1 VSDANFKKQLQVF
14 EKKLDVALD
23 ALPSSQWASS
33 SVLRLASELYEVEA
47 FKNRDSDGAEYL
59 DRGYVILARHF
70 VAGSEGC
77 KGDISSEQDL
87 LLLLE
92 DLVFAS
98 HYYMIREY
106 LYYSYNVPDSMEWS
120 FMDGRVEIRFA
131 DKSIPRQFFTV
142 QNDLI
147 LLSQHQFSQFNHSTE
162 ILRLLEQEPEGVV
175 TPNLE
180 KAEPLIQAEVDLKL
194 AAYFSL
200 IESDSQID
208 LGGYTYQQFLNV
220 YRLLLTKALYHRYM
234 AHAQEAVGAIYMS
247 ESDLLVGITSDLD
260 IAHDVGQRI
269 LKDIVF
275 DQDAVTSRADASYF
289 ALIREG
295 EPDGQIVMRP
305 HKFATAEGLVN
316 MLRVI
321 AQRRPQTFLDQVSNQ
336 IGHAFVKRVKMAW
349 ESEGFTCLSEVS
361 LRDYDPTLPDIDLL
375 VISSEPTLGYVI
387 FVCELKCPVP
397 PRWAKDQLKVLNKDS
412 VSKAFRQVEV
422 LRKFLRTKA
431 GREFIAGV
439 LPKKGHSHLE
449 DFVVALEHL
458 IITSDNA
465 GMFFGAE
472 VTRVINFRT
481 LERLLRKSDG
491 DIALIQHVLRTYAEE
506 ADNALVTKMVE
517 FKLGSLTVAYEGVT
531 ESPLLEFPQG
541 SWRSSPDRQAMIDE
555 FFAEGS
561 HPFDL
566 LEPDPPNK
574 VVHSHSTEHLDD
586 ENYPKIQMP
595 RLPLFRFEGFLGQF

>member
-1 VSDANFKKQLQVF
+1 MSDANFKQQLQVF
-14 EKKLDVALD
+14 EKKLDAALD

-47 FKNRDSDGAEYL
+47 FKNRYVDGAEYL

-70 VAGSEGC
+70 VAGAPGYQ
-77 KGDISSEQDL
+77 GDISNEKDL
-87 LLLLE
+87 RLLLE

-106 LYYSYNVPDSMEWS
+106 LYYSYNVRGSMEWS

-131 DKSIPRQFFTV
+131 DKSIPRQFFTIH
-142 QNDLI
+142 NDLV
-147 LLSQHQFSQFNHSTE
+147 LLSQHQFSEFDHSAE

-200 IESDSQID
+200 IGTDSQID
-208 LGGYTYQQFLNV
+208 LGGYNYEQFLKV
-220 YRLLLTKALYHRYM
+220 YRLLLTKALYHRYL
-234 AHAQEAVGAIYMS
+234 ARAQEAVGAIYMS
-247 ESDLLVGITSDLD
+247 EGDLLDGIASDLD
-260 IAHDVGQRI
+260 ISHDIGRRI

-275 DQDAVTSRADASYF
+275 DQDAISSRVDASYF
-289 ALIREG
+289 SLIREG
-295 EPDGQIVMRP
+295 EPDGRIVMRP
-305 HKFATAEGLVN
+305 HKFAIAEGLVN

-321 AQRRPQTFLDQVSNQ
+321 AQRRPQTFLEQVSNQ
-336 IGHAFVKRVKMAW
+336 MGNAFVQRVKIAW
-349 ESEGFTCLSEVS
+349 ETEGFICLSEVS

-375 VISSEPTLGYVI
+375 VISPEPTLGYVI

-397 PRWAKDQLKVLNKDS
+397 PRWAKDQVKALNKDS

-422 LRKFLRTKA
+422 LRKFLRTEA
-431 GREFIAGV
+431 GIEFIAGV

-472 VTRVINFRT
+472 ATRVINFRT
-481 LERLLRKSDG
+481 LERLLRQSDG

-506 ADNALVTKMVE
+506 ADNALVTEMVE
-517 FKLGSLTVAYEGVT
+517 FKVGSLTVAYEGVT

-574 VVHSHSTEHLDD
+574 VVHSHSVEQLDD
-586 ENYPKIQMP
+586 ES
-595 RLPLFRFEGFLGQF
+595 